1 MVGTKVDGTEVRPF
15 TMKFLEGEVLEENVL
30 RAIPKLLPLKGGLLY
45 TSFGGVVLEL
55 TTLTVLCLYLIY
67 NG

>member
-1 MVGTKVDGTEVRPF
+1 
-15 TMKFLEGEVLEENVL
+15 MKFLEGEVLEENVL